1 MLEPRGSLDAL
12 FQAVVD
18 VESCSGNEGA
28 LADAV
33 EAALR
38 TAPHL
43 QVTRFGNTVAARTE
57 LGRDKRIV
65 VAGHLDTVPLAGNLP
80 SRWETRD
87 GERVLWGRGSVDM
100 KGGIACQLALA
111 VALAQPRHDV
121 TWFFYDNEE
130 VEAAKNGLGLF
141 AAAFPEALAADFA
154 ILMEPT
160 AARIEGGCQGTLRA
174 TVTAHGRAAHSAR
187 SWLGH
192 NAIHDLARP
201 LALLQTFEPPRVTV
215 EGLEYREGLN
225 AVGIDGGIAG
235 NVIPDLC
242 TVTVN
247 YRFAPSR
254 SVAEAEAHLREV
266 FEGFEVVVTDA
277 AGGARPGLD
286 DPLAQE
292 FAATVL
298 ALTGGAPKPKYGWTD
313 VARFA
318 ELGIPAVNFGPGDP
332 LLAHKD
338 DEHVPVAQLA
348 VVRDALRTWLLGA

>member
-1 MLEPRGSLDAL
+1 LDAL
-12 FQAVVD
+12 FQAIVD

-43 QVTRFGNTVAARTE
+43 QVTRSGNTVAARTE
-57 LGRDKRIV
+57 LGRDKRVV
-65 VAGHLDTVPLAGNLP
+65 VAGHLDTVPLASNLP
-80 SRWETRD
+80 SRWETRE

-111 VALAQPRHDV
+111 VALAEPRHDV
-121 TWFFYDNEE
+121 TWCFYDNEE

-141 AAAFPEALAADFA
+141 AAAFPATLAADFA

-225 AVGIDGGIAG
+225 AVAIAGGIAG
-235 NVIPDLC
+235 NVIPDQAS
-242 TVTVN
+242 VTVN
-247 YRFAPSR
+247 YRFAPDKTEQD
-254 SVAEAEAHLREV
+254 AEAVVRAL
-266 FEGFEVVVTDA
+266 FERDGVDVAITDSA
-277 AGGARPGLD
+277 PAARPGLD
-286 DPLAQE
+286 APLAAE
-292 FAATVL
+292 FVAATG
-298 ALTGGAPKPKYGWTD
+298 TEPGPKLGWTD
-313 VARFA
+313 IARFA
-318 ELGIPAVNFGPGDP
+318 ALGIPGVNFGPGDP
-332 LLAHKD
+332 GLAHAY
-338 DEHVPVAQLA
+338 DERCPFAQVQA
-348 VVRDALRTWLLGA
+348 CHDALAAWLG